1 MTTPLDEAVE
11 RHGEALF
18 NLSDSI
24 RESGM
29 LDSDKH
35 HQRYEATVKAWNDLR
50 TILNALSPDEERV
63 ALERALDRMG
73 WPEIDAFR
81 DELRKGQDVYED
93 AGGYFMRAIKALFGI
108 KPRDPMLTYQE
119 AARALIE
126 EASRVSPDE
135 ERCQQCGKKGG
146 GHHPNC
152 IIQSIVGEGR

>member
-1 MTTPLDEAVE
+1 MTSPLDEAVE
-11 RHGEALF
+11 RVRDAFERTDEEGFSPEIEQVFVDYLP
-18 NLSDSI
+18 
-24 RESGM
+24 
-29 LDSDKH
+29 
-35 HQRYEATVKAWNDLR
+35 
-50 TILNALSPDEERV
+50 TILNALSPDAERV

>member
-1 MTTPLDEAVE
+1 MIDANE
-11 RHGEALF
+11 RA
-18 NLSDSI
+18 
-24 RESGM
+24 
-29 LDSDKH
+29 
-35 HQRYEATVKAWNDLR
+35 
-50 TILNALSPDEERV
+50 

-73 WPEIDAFR
+73 WPEIDAFNA
-81 DELRKGQDVYED
+81 EIRKGQDVYED
-93 AGGYFMRAIKALFGI
+93 GGGYFMRAIKALFGI

-152 IIQSIVGEGR
+152 IIQSIVGESK